1 MMEENPMSS
10 TTQPFV
16 EFAEIAREVSASLRY
31 LAGLG
36 CRGADCSRETL
47 AVVRSWDLTAIRLNL
62 MQCRRCRLAEN
73 RKRVVCGKGNP
84 EADIVFVRGVPE
96 PEDAQTGMPGS
107 GPAGELLT
115 RIIAAMHLDLE
126 SVYITCAVKCRPAGC
141 IPEAAAAS
149 GVVALAAPA
158 ADAGADIDDAVCHA
172 CRWHLMSELM
182 AIKPKIICALGDLA
196 ARSLSTSG
204 LPFNR
209 LRGRFFLFKGAQ
221 VMATFSPEHILIHPS
236 AKRTVWEDMK
246 KIMAA
251 LAEM

>member
-1 MMEENPMSS
+1 MEENTMSS

-36 CRGADCSRETL
+36 CRGADCSRQTL

-73 RKRVVCGKGNP
+73 RKRVVFGRGNH

-96 PEDAQTGMPGS
+96 PEDVQTGMPGS

-126 SVYITCAVKCRPAGC
+126 SVYITCAVKCRPAGR

-149 GVVALAAPA
+149 GGVALAAPA
-158 ADAGADIDDAVCHA
+158 ADEGADIDDAVCHA

-182 AIKPKIICALGDLA
+182 VIKPRIICALGDLA

-221 VMATFSPEHILIHPS
+221 VMATFSPEHILVHPS

-251 LAEM
+251 LAEV